1 MIILTLFSSLLFQ
14 SQNVVVSMCPH
25 SNSNEPLNNQY
36 HHNHN
41 HNHRDN
47 IDIDAIKNLNLEKV
61 IKDIKKML
69 TNSQDFWP
77 ADFGNYGPFFIRQA
91 WHCAGSYRISDGR
104 GGCDGGL
111 YIYIYIYTSYSIH
124 HLHYNHNT
132 IFITRSS
139 TI

>member
-1 MIILTLFSSLLFQ
+1 
-14 SQNVVVSMCPH
+14 MCPH

-111 YIYIYIYTSYSIH
+111 YIYIYIYIIFYTSFT
-124 HLHYNHNT
+124 L
-132 IFITRSS
+132 
-139 TI
+139 